1 MWPSNDLTVDT
12 SSNPSK
18 SPAKRKN
25 NPSNTTPASRDS
37 LKRLKT
43 LQSTSPDLRPNM
55 NKTMGVSRAGTIDLT
70 RVSNFQPHTGAKRLV
85 IKNLRT
91 TSPNDREQYFKKT
104 WDELDDALA
113 SVFSNKQP
121 ESPLEVLC
129 RGVEAICRRGKEQ
142 ADQLY
147 RHLEKRC
154 RTHIKDGL
162 LPAIVRHVGSSSVET
177 LQFVEKVWGI
187 WKNQLVLLR
196 SIFSY
201 LDRSYLLNS
210 KTLPQLEDMGIQQ
223 FREIV
228 FVKGKDISK
237 AGTQAILGICELVRY
252 DREGLD
258 SFDPVLLRASIS
270 TIHILGIYK
279 NLFEERFQV
288 ISLAYLEQFAME
300 RSASSLRE
308 YISSCDKLLQR
319 ESLRC
324 DTYNF
329 DSTTKKALLD
339 TAHDV
344 LISKR
349 ADVLLE
355 PVAVSKLLEEEAM
368 ASLKSLYQ
376 LLCLSKIQKEL
387 KKPFASYIKVVG
399 SSIAMDKERGDE
411 MVVRL
416 LELKRSLDIVIRDA
430 FNKDGDFTFC
440 LRDAFG
446 QFINDRQVAKAWGTD
461 TSKVG
466 EMIAKY
472 MDLLLRGG
480 LKAVPRS
487 LVSDAIDRDE
497 AEKKGQS
504 STGKDV
510 FEAFYKRDLAR
521 RLLMARSASQDA
533 ERNMLAKLRGECGST
548 FTHRLETMFK
558 DQELSRDE
566 MISYKQSLSNTSKT
580 TLDLQVSVLSS
591 AAWPTYP
598 DIQVNL
604 PAEVARHIEK
614 YDRHYKHKHGG
625 RRLTWKHSLAHS
637 VVKATFNKGVKE
649 LLVSGFQAIVLV
661 IFNDLEHDGH
671 LSYTDI
677 SKATGLVDGELE
689 RTLQSLACAKIRIL
703 TKHPKGRDISHTDTF
718 TINLNF
724 SDPRYRIKI
733 NQIQMK
739 ETKAENKEMH
749 EKVARDRSFETQAA
763 IVRIMKS
770 RKTLTH
776 QNLVAEVINSMKG
789 RGAVEP
795 AEIKKHIE
803 KLLEKDYME
812 REESGAYSKQ
822 PHEISKITEHLQIVP
837 PFAPPIDTPTMFLQR
852 SAIAAA
858 RRAAVSPVVR
868 RSFTSSVIRREAAP
882 PAGSSERKIKKF
894 EEIKTEADLF
904 GPRCRPGNDP
914 DRSRSSD
921 WSRAS

>member
-1 MWPSNDLTVDT
+1 
-12 SSNPSK
+12 
-18 SPAKRKN
+18 
-25 NPSNTTPASRDS
+25 
-37 LKRLKT
+37 
-43 LQSTSPDLRPNM
+43 M
-55 NKTMGVSRAGTIDLT
+55 NKTMGVSCPGTIDLT

-142 ADQLY
+142 ADKLY

-154 RTHIKDGL
+154 HTHIKDGL
-162 LPAIVRHVGSSSVET
+162 LLVIVRHIGSSSVET
-177 LQFVEKVWGI
+177 LQFVDKVWRI
-187 WKNQLVLLR
+187 WRNQLVLLR

-228 FVKGKDISK
+228 FVKGKNISK
-237 AGTQAILGICELVRY
+237 VGTQAMLGICELVRY

-258 SFDPVLLRASIS
+258 SFDSVLLRASIS
-270 TIHILGIYK
+270 TIHILGIYT
-279 NLFEERFQV
+279 NLFENRFQEA
-288 ISLAYLEQFAME
+288 SLAYLEQFAME

-308 YISSCDKLLQR
+308 YISSCDKLLQH

-329 DSTTKKALLD
+329 DSTTKKTLLD

-355 PVAVSKLLEEEAM
+355 PVAVFKLLEEEAM

-376 LLCLSKIQKEL
+376 LLCLSKIQKKL
-387 KKPFASYIKVVG
+387 KKPFANYIKVVG

-430 FNKDGDFTFC
+430 STKMGTLHSVFEMH
-440 LRDAFG
+440 LG

-504 STGKDV
+504 STGDEDAELDRQLEQGLELFRFIEGKDV

-566 MISYKQSLSNTSKT
+566 MISYKQSLSNTN
-580 TLDLQVSVLSS
+580 
-591 AAWPTYP
+591 
-598 DIQVNL
+598 IQVNL

-637 VVKATFNKGVKE
+637 VVKAKFNKGVKE

-671 LSYTDI
+671 LSYSDI

-689 RTLQSLACAKIRIL
+689 RTLQSLACAKVRIL
-703 TKHPKGRDISHTDTF
+703 TKHPKGRDVSHTDTF

-812 REESGAYSKQ
+812 REEGGAYSY
-822 PHEISKITEHLQIVP
+822 
-837 PFAPPIDTPTMFLQR
+837 
-852 SAIAAA
+852 IA
-858 RRAAVSPVVR
+858 
-868 RSFTSSVIRREAAP
+868 
-882 PAGSSERKIKKF
+882 
-894 EEIKTEADLF
+894 
-904 GPRCRPGNDP
+904 
-914 DRSRSSD
+914 
-921 WSRAS
+921 